1 MTSLGDIIFPNI
13 SEEVLATVIVVVR
26 EIGTVIL
33 MGENVTVLDTIGCWD
48 VTVEMLEDRCV
59 PSVELS
65 GVSNKLSKTFLLG
78 ISVRD

>member
-65 GVSNKLSKTFLLG
+65 GV
-78 ISVRD
+78 

>member
-1 MTSLGDIIFPNI
+1 MTSLGDIIFPTT

-33 MGENVTVLDTIGCWD
+33 MGENVTVLDKIGCWD

-65 GVSNKLSKTFLLG
+65 GV
-78 ISVRD
+78 